1 MNSDLFNFDK
11 KERKLIMVRY
21 EVLRDKLYG
30 DCVGA
35 IYIDM
40 VNHASKVMLDAR
52 TLKEFCERL
61 YNELYP
67 SDTWD
72 NGEKFFCFN
81 ENCYYFNDLQA
92 NLMAKNLSWFR
103 VYHNHDCQFC
113 DQIKIQEISKVETI
127 AEDVCINEAFDIM
140 RKEIDDNMT
149 DCQFR
154 VKAYQEVYDCLE
166 HYKQSF
172 FFIVDEEKSCMVTF
186 ATFDMEK
193 YYARYSI
200 SYINEEFTI
209 KKYTKGDQ
217 E

>member
-1 MNSDLFNFDK
+1 MNNYK
-11 KERKLIMVRY
+11 
-21 EVLRDKLYG
+21 VLRDKLYG
-30 DCVGA
+30 DCVGS

-52 TLKEFCERL
+52 TLNEFCQKL

-72 NGEKFFCFN
+72 NGEKIFCFN
-81 ENCYYFNDLQA
+81 EHCYYFDDLQA
-92 NLMAKNLSWFR
+92 NLMTENLNWFR
-103 VYHNHDCQFC
+103 VYHDHDCQFC
-113 DQIKIQEISKVETI
+113 DQIKIEEEIKEETI

-149 DCQFR
+149 DCKFR

-166 HYKQSF
+166 HYDQAF
-172 FFIVDEEKSCMVTF
+172 FFIVNEEESCMVTSSS
-186 ATFDMEK
+186 FDMGK
-193 YYARYSI
+193 YYVRYSMC
-200 SYINEEFTI
+200 YINEEFTI
-209 KKYTKGDQ
+209 KKYTKRDS